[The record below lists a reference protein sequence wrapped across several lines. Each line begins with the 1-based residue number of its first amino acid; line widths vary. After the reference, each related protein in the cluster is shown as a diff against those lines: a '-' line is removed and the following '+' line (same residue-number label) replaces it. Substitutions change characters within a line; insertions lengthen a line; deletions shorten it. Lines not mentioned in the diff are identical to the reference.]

1 MRFPISPFQ
10 GTRSRPGNSLPNLMH
25 FTIRVPG
32 ATGSADGAGLQLSS
46 AIKVLRSSPNI
57 HLTATP
63 ANCLERRASKLFRFR
78 VFSWTQ
84 SSIHKSPQPGGAHAQ
99 YRYAL
104 LGYRRR
110 GFNQRLG
117 PRLAQGRRRNFPSR
131 LGGFFRPPR
140 PLLPRLRLRPD
151 HARRISESHTLLSPS
166 LVHSRRIHRVY
177 VRAIA
182 RAPWLA

>member
-46 AIKVLRSSPNI
+46 AIKVLRSSLNI

-63 ANCLERRASKLFRFR
+63 ANCLEKRASKLFRFR

-84 SSIHKSPQPGGAHAQ
+84 SSIHKSSQPGGAMPNIDT
-99 YRYAL
+99 L
-104 LGYRRR
+104 
-110 GFNQRLG
+110 FWDI
-117 PRLAQGRRRNFPSR
+117 
-131 LGGFFRPPR
+131 GGVV
-140 PLLPRLRLRPD
+140 LTNGWD
-151 HARRISESHTLLSPS
+151 
-166 LVHSRRIHRVY
+166 
-177 VRAIA
+177 
-182 RAPWLA
+182 RAP

>member
-25 FTIRVPG
+25 LTIRVPG

-63 ANCLERRASKLFRFR
+63 ANCLEKRASKLFQFR
-78 VFSWTQ
+78 VFSWTRF
-84 SSIHKSPQPGGAHAQ
+84 SSSLKRPQPGGAHAQ
-99 YRYAL
+99 YRHTL

-110 GFNQRLG
+110 GSNQRLG
-117 PRLAQGRRRNFPSR
+117 PRFAQGRGGNFSSR
-131 LGGFFRPPR
+131 FGGLFRPPP
-140 PLLPRLRLRPD
+140 PLLSRLRLRPED
-151 HARRISESHTLLSPS
+151 G
-166 LVHSRRIHRVY
+166 
-177 VRAIA
+177 
-182 RAPWLA
+182 

>member
-1 MRFPISPFQ
+1 MRFPISPFH

-46 AIKVLRSSPNI
+46 AINVLRSSPNI

-63 ANCLERRASKLFRFR
+63 ANCLEKRPSKLFQFR

-84 SSIHKSPQPGGAHAQ
+84 FSSNLNRLQPGGAYAQ
-99 YRYAL
+99 YRHTL
-104 LGYRRR
+104 LGYWRR
-110 GFNQRLG
+110 GPNQRLG
-117 PRLAQGRRRNFPSR
+117 PRLAQGRGGNFPSR

-140 PLLPRLRLRPD
+140 PLLSRLRLRPD
-151 HARRISESHTLLSPS
+151 HA
-166 LVHSRRIHRVY
+166 
-177 VRAIA
+177 
-182 RAPWLA
+182 

>member
-1 MRFPISPFQ
+1 MRFPISPLQ
-10 GTRSRPGNSLPNLMH
+10 GTRSSPANSFPNFTH

-46 AIKVLRSSPNI
+46 AIKVLRSSLNI

-63 ANCLERRASKLFRFR
+63 ANCLEKRASKLFRFR

-84 SSIHKSPQPGGAHAQ
+84 SSIHKSSQPGGAHAQ
-99 YRYAL
+99 YRHTL

-110 GFNQRLG
+110 GSNQRLG
-117 PRLAQGRRRNFPSR
+117 PRFAQGRGRNFPSR
-131 LGGFFRPPR
+131 SGGFFRPPR

-151 HARRISESHTLLSPS
+151 HAGRISESHALLSS
-166 LVHSRRIHRVY
+166 SFVHSRRIPR
-177 VRAIA
+177 
-182 RAPWLA
+182 